1 MSPDSAGD
9 SDDLQAAWRVFIET
23 AARLQTMLDDDLRA
37 TAGMSLADYSV
48 LLILH
53 ESEGGRLRMRD
64 LSHRMVF
71 STSRLSYQVDAMVK
85 RGWLQRERAVEDR
98 RGSYAVL
105 TEAGRTAF
113 REAAHDH
120 GRCVDG
126 LFFSALR
133 PSDGR
138 ELRAVMEK
146 LATHLHATHPR
157 DQET

>member
-1 MSPDSAGD
+1 MATD
-9 SDDLQAAWRVFIET
+9 SDDLQGAWRVFIET

-37 TAGMSLADYSV
+37 GTGMSLADYSV
-48 LLILH
+48 LLVLH

-64 LSHRMVF
+64 LAHRMVF

-85 RGWLQRERAVEDR
+85 RGWLQRERATEDR

-105 TEAGRTAF
+105 TEEGRSAF
-113 REAAHDH
+113 RSAARDH
-120 GRCVDG
+120 HQCVDA

-138 ELRAVMEK
+138 ELRAVMER
-146 LATHLHATHPR
+146 LAAHLDTIHPR
-157 DQET
+157 TQET

>member
-1 MSPDSAGD
+1 MPRHSPAA

-37 TAGMSLADYSV
+37 TAGMSLADYSM

-71 STSRLSYQVDAMVK
+71 STSRLSYQVDAMVR
-85 RGWLQRERAVEDR
+85 RGWLQRERAAEDR

-105 TEAGRTAF
+105 TEAGRAAF

-120 GRCVDG
+120 GRCVDE

-138 ELRAVMEK
+138 ELRAVMGK
-146 LATHLHATHPR
+146 LASHLDTTHPR
-157 DQET
+157 NQET